1 MKHRK
6 ASHHNIFKNLSYI
19 CTHIHTYTYVCRCIY
34 IHTLTYQFPL
44 CKLSSAVFPF
54 LKLFQPL
61 NSQSPSVSS
70 RHNFSSS
77 VFKTP
82 FQFNCVVKGLLSWN
96 NSQPHPFRSP
106 KYLHKYPQ
114 SYVQPMSSAW
124 IHLKTIAMYVQLEA
138 WIVEKII
145 FLYFRFMR
153 RKHNL

>member
-1 MKHRK
+1 MPVSTLQTKFSCISLLK
-6 ASHHNIFKNLSYI
+6 AIPTTELSI
-19 CTHIHTYTYVCRCIY
+19 SFC
-34 IHTLTYQFPL
+34 
-44 CKLSSAVFPF
+44 
-54 LKLFQPL
+54 
-61 NSQSPSVSS
+61 
-70 RHNFSSS
+70 
-77 VFKTP
+77 VFKTQ

-114 SYVQPMSSAW
+114 SYVQPMSSTC